1 MELRYGGVRDAIGKL
16 GDPEEIKHCFEDL
29 QIKIY
34 ALVEKVPER
43 WFPRVWHY
51 KQIVPFLPEIPAP
64 AFRMTSIGYLD
75 EEFWMN
81 TPLKSLS
88 NKEN

>member
-34 ALVEKVPER
+34 A
-43 WFPRVWHY
+43 
-51 KQIVPFLPEIPAP
+51 
-64 AFRMTSIGYLD
+64 
-75 EEFWMN
+75 
-81 TPLKSLS
+81 
-88 NKEN
+88 